1 MIGLFGCADLVD
13 TEGENAGNR
22 FTTLQGGGH
31 KKVLA
36 FKQAMLDEGI
46 ISLFR
51 NWCVRLL
58 FASTHCSLTIG
69 SVHFMVLSVHCSML
83 HVAPPLVI
91 TEAELR
97 DGFQRMH
104 RALKVLA

>member
-1 MIGLFGCADLVD
+1 MFGAADLVD
-13 TEGENAGNR
+13 TEGSNKGNR
-22 FTTLQGGGH
+22 ISSLQGGGPNAV
-31 KKVLA
+31 KIAA

-51 NWCVRLL
+51 NC
-58 FASTHCSLTIG
+58 I
-69 SVHFMVLSVHCSML
+69 L
-83 HVAPPLVI
+83 HVAPPLI
-91 TEAELR
+91 TTEPELR